1 MTSTRLMRALP
12 AALAVAA
19 LIVPTSAAVAATPAA
34 GGIEPAATQAVP
46 APTTQGII
54 MRDGGIC
61 NPRWGC

>member
-1 MTSTRLMRALP
+1 MNTSRLVRALP

-19 LIVPTSAAVAATPAA
+19 LIAPTSAAVAATPAA
-34 GGIEPAATQAVP
+34 GGFQPAATQAAP
-46 APTTQGII
+46 APTTEGII